1 MFDFYRFSSVIKRWL
16 QSVYDSRREFITKM
30 SVLFGTFNMTFYDFS
45 ADTRKIKNIVFRH
58 SEIALESS
66 GTLDSE
72 RWNGF
77 MDN

>member
-45 ADTRKIKNIVFRH
+45 ADTRKLKISFFVTPRLRLRVQSTWQQTAEWFY
-58 SEIALESS
+58 
-66 GTLDSE
+66 G
-72 RWNGF
+72 
-77 MDN
+77 